1 MGAKERITRVAQRKG
16 PSERAAWRTAVHHG
30 CEGEHAYVKPSANSC
45 RMSSSTFAERCLAR
59 CLACGGREYGYDPLL
74 PYGVTQTS
82 APRCGARIPTGTPC
96 QRPAIRGRKRC
107 RLHGGLNPGRRA
119 EAIACCEQ

>member
-82 APRCGARIPTGTPC
+82 GPPVWCKNTHRHPMPAPGHPRPQAMPPAWRVKPRAAR
-96 QRPAIRGRKRC
+96 
-107 RLHGGLNPGRRA
+107 
-119 EAIACCEQ
+119 